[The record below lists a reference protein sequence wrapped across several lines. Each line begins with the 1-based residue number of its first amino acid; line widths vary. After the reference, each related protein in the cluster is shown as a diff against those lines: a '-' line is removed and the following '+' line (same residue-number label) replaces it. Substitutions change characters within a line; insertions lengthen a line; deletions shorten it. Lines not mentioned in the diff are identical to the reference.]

1 MSDARFQMLYAGHL
15 MDRNTNSVDD
25 PRVQHFK
32 PDAWQVEVLDV
43 IDKDESALLCCPTS
57 SGKTF
62 ISYYAMEKV
71 LKESDDGILIYV
83 SPTKALVN
91 QVTAEVYGRFEKSYD
106 HGDKSTWGIYT
117 REYRENHDKCQILIT
132 IPQMLETLILSP
144 ERASWA
150 RNIKRIIFDEIH
162 MIGSEG
168 GEFYDRLLLLSKSI
182 PILAL
187 SATVG
192 NPEPFNEWIAK
203 SREARKQRMKLI
215 ITKKRFSDL
224 QQYVYLPKFP
234 LTKTATK

>member
-1 MSDARFQMLYAGHL
+1 ML
-15 MDRNTNSVDD
+15 
-25 PRVQHFK
+25 
-32 PDAWQVEVLDV
+32 DAWQVEVLDV

-150 RNIKRIIFDEIH
+150 RNIKRIIFDEV
-162 MIGSEG
+162 
-168 GEFYDRLLLLSKSI
+168 K
-182 PILAL
+182 
-187 SATVG
+187 
-192 NPEPFNEWIAK
+192 
-203 SREARKQRMKLI
+203 
-215 ITKKRFSDL
+215 
-224 QQYVYLPKFP
+224 YL
-234 LTKTATK
+234 